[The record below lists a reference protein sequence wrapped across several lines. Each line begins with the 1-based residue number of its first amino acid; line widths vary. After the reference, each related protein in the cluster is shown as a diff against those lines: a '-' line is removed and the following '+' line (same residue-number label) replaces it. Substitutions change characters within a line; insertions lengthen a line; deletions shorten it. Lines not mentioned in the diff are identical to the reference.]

1 MKVFVYEH
9 ITSGALINE
18 PLPASLAHEG
28 NKMLSAIVHDMA
40 LLSDIDLII
49 LRDAR
54 LEPLSDVIKHPRHHC
69 FTIDN
74 NHTFQQ
80 HYISSVN
87 NADAVLIIAPETD
100 GCLQNLQQSVLNQH
114 KYLLGCQPIATHIC
128 TDKFICHQQ
137 LMTNHVLTPYT
148 LPANN
153 WSLNPF
159 NSPSGFIVKPR
170 DGAGC
175 IDTLFFAEYS
185 ELDTWLTSTAIID
198 DKMIIQPY
206 LEGQTLS
213 LTVLIGHHDCHVLA
227 VNQQYIKRENGQ
239 FSFHGCNV
247 NGITEAQFSLS
258 NAVALTQS
266 IHRAIPGLWGFVGI
280 DLIVTNNDAY
290 IVDINPRLTTAYVGL
305 HKSLNLNPI
314 ELLLTMMEHG
324 LSSLPLNIQR
334 NPIEV
339 LI

>member
-18 PLPASLAHEG
+18 SLPPSLANEG
-28 NKMLSAIVHDMA
+28 NEMLSAIVHDMA

-49 LRDAR
+49 LRDSR
-54 LEPLSDVIKHPRHHC
+54 LEPFLDVVNHPRHHC
-69 FTIDN
+69 LTIDN
-74 NHTFQQ
+74 NHSFQQ
-80 HYISSVN
+80 HYACSIN

-100 GCLQNLQQSVLNQH
+100 GGLQNLQQSVLNQH
-114 KYLLGCQPIATHIC
+114 KYLLGCQPIATQIC

-137 LMTNHVLTPYT
+137 LVSNNVLTPHT
-148 LPANN
+148 LPAND

-175 IDTLFFAEYS
+175 IDTLFFAERS
-185 ELDTWLTSTAIID
+185 DLETWLTSTPILHN
-198 DKMIIQPY
+198 KMIIQPY
-206 LEGQTLS
+206 IEGQTLS
-213 LTVLIGHHDCHVLA
+213 LTVLMDHYESHVLA
-227 VNQQYIKRENGQ
+227 VNQQYIERNNGR
-239 FSFHGCNV
+239 FSFHGCSV
-247 NGITEAQFSLS
+247 NGITEVQFNLS
-258 NAVALTQS
+258 NAVAIAQS
-266 IHRAIPGLWGFVGI
+266 IHLAIPGLWGFVGI
-280 DLIVTNNDAY
+280 DLIVTDNDAY
-290 IVDINPRLTTAYVGL
+290 IVEINPRLTTAYVGL

-314 ELLLTMMEHG
+314 QLLLTMMEHG

-334 NPIEV
+334 KPIEV